1 MWPFPGQVCFF
12 TSDRDS
18 FFVFFSILF
27 YAYKYSL

>member
-1 MWPFPGQVCFF
+1 MWSFSRSGVFF

-27 YAYKYSL
+27 YAYKYSP